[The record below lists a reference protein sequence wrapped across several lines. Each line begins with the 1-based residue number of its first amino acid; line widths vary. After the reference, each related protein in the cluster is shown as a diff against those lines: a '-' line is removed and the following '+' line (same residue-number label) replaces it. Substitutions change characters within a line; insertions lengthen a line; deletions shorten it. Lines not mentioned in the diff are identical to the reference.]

1 MKLLLSIILFIS
13 VANANKLQTQANLH
27 LVEAKKDRYYQS
39 QNRYSIMQYT
49 RALKNMFFEKKH
61 EWYFLE
67 KIFYKK
73 D

>member
-1 MKLLLSIILFIS
+1 MLVLGIAS
-13 VANANKLQTQANLH
+13 ANKLQTQANLH
-27 LVEAKKDRYYQS
+27 LVEAKKDRYYQA

-49 RALKNMFFEKKH
+49 RALKNMYYEKKH
-61 EWYFLE
+61 EWFMLE